1 MALIYDR
8 ELWPRQSFDP
18 SCPSGGSW
26 YACTTGSRF
35 VGCCTGTTDPCDE
48 TTSCPHKNLRPASFD
63 VAEYGT
69 FSDEACDADSNW
81 YTCAGTNP
89 AFMGCCK
96 SNPCSSGCPTK
107 DLTAASLSVEEA
119 VASAFI
125 TTPAAAVTST
135 GTATTTP
142 AAVRSFS
149 AGDHVGAIAGGTVGG
164 VAGIALIVIGIIWCL
179 KRRNQ
184 ARREERER
192 QRMAEDYKND
202 DGHFHNTHTPRQ
214 ADTPREFQPEDD
226 EEPRRT
232 VYSMEDPEGLEVDDR
247 PQQATSTR
255 PSTADQ
261 HLTSNTQPPHVSPN
275 VSRPPSANNPPSV
288 GPPPSIGASWF
299 TRDSIF
305 TNGSPYLASIPSPDE
320 QRRVSWIEQA
330 RHNGNNSP
338 MITPIH
344 SPLHKNQPDY
354 FGAFENHQRQ
364 TSQATQHAIS
374 PQNQR
379 FELDDTQLSPPVEL
393 EAIEATPKKQGTE
406 DAWQTPLQGT
416 EDVRQTPL
424 QEPAQRRG
432 RHDVEAGQIGSA
444 YFSPD
449 DVGKP

>member
-8 ELWPRQSFDP
+8 DLWPRQSFDP

-35 VGCCTGTTDPCDE
+35 VGCCTGSTDPCDE
-48 TTSCPHKNLRPASFD
+48 TTSCPQKNLKPASFD
-63 VAEYGT
+63 VAKYGT
-69 FSDEACDADSNW
+69 FPDQTCDADSNW
-81 YTCAGTNP
+81 FTCAGTNP

-107 DLTAASLSVEEA
+107 DLTAASLSVDEA
-119 VASAFI
+119 VASAFM
-125 TTPAAAVTST
+125 TTSAAATTST
-135 GTATTTP
+135 AAATIAPTA
-142 AAVRSFS
+142 AASSFS
-149 AGDHVGAIAGGTVGG
+149 AGDHVGAIAGGAVGG
-164 VAGIALIVIGIIWCL
+164 VAGITLIIIGIIWCL

-202 DGHFHNTHTPRQ
+202 DGHFHNTYTPRQ
-214 ADTPREFQPEDD
+214 ADTPRELQPEDD
-226 EEPRRT
+226 EGPRRT

-261 HLTSNTQPPHVSPN
+261 HLTSNTQSSSISPN
-275 VSRPPSANNPPSV
+275 ISRPPSANNPISI

-305 TNGSPYLASIPSPDE
+305 TNGSPHLASIPSPDE

-344 SPLHKNQPDY
+344 SPLHNNQPDY

-364 TSQATQHAIS
+364 TSHATQGPIS

-393 EAIEATPKKQGTE
+393 EAIEATSKKQGHEARQE
-406 DAWQTPLQGT
+406 DP
-416 EDVRQTPL
+416 VH
-424 QEPAQRRG
+424 EPAQRRG
-432 RHDVEAGQIGSA
+432 RHDVEEGQTGSA

-449 DVGKP
+449 DIGKP